1 LLQNIIQ
8 HTEVQSDAGVVYF
21 YFDFNDIEKQSSR
34 KAVRSLLFQVALLQH
49 DHLHRLEELYQKC
62 DNGHKQPAED
72 VILSLFRDATASAG
86 NIYIVLD
93 ALDECA
99 DREELL
105 TLLNELITSKQ
116 PSLHVLATSRREK
129 DIEDQL
135 SRIARYNVNIES
147 AVVDEDIR
155 VYVRDRLDTDAR
167 LKKWPAAVQEE
178 ITNVMMEKANGMYG
192 FLFEASCLIR

>member
-1 LLQNIIQ
+1 M
-8 HTEVQSDAGVVYF
+8 
-21 YFDFNDIEKQSSR
+21 
-34 KAVRSLLFQVALLQH
+34 RSLLFQVALTQH
-49 DHLHRLEELYQKC
+49 DHFHRLEELYQKC
-62 DNGHKQPAED
+62 DNGQKQPAED
-72 VILSLFRDATASAG
+72 VILSLLRDAIAGPG

-93 ALDECA
+93 ALDECT

-105 TLLNELITSKQ
+105 TLLDELITSKQ

-135 SRIARYNVNIES
+135 SHIARYNVNIES

-155 VYVRDRLDTDAR
+155 IYVRDRLDTDAR

-192 FLFEASCLIR
+192 SYSKHYV